1 MKDILDQ
8 IHSQLNNKVKLMCVS
23 KTHPYK
29 AIEEAYSFGERLF
42 GENRV
47 QEVDSKFPLKEAR
60 LKDLDLHL
68 IGHLQSNKCKKAV
81 ELFDSIDSVDS
92 TKILNK
98 INQYAKEFNKIINV
112 MLEYNSSKD
121 ENKTG
126 FETYEEIKEAAKLA
140 IEYSNVN
147 LIGIM
152 TIGPLN
158 GGEVEIRAAFKMVRE
173 IKENLEKELDYKID
187 ELSMGMSGDYKIAIE
202 EGSTIIRIGTKIF
215 GNRDYSK

>member
-23 KTHPYK
+23 KTHPYE

-47 QEVDSKFPLKEAR
+47 QEVDSKFPTKETR

-92 TKILNK
+92 IKILK
-98 INQYAKEFNKIINV
+98 K
-112 MLEYNSSKD
+112 
-121 ENKTG
+121 
-126 FETYEEIKEAAKLA
+126 
-140 IEYSNVN
+140 
-147 LIGIM
+147 
-152 TIGPLN
+152 
-158 GGEVEIRAAFKMVRE
+158 
-173 IKENLEKELDYKID
+173 
-187 ELSMGMSGDYKIAIE
+187 
-202 EGSTIIRIGTKIF
+202 
-215 GNRDYSK
+215 